1 MSLQELSQRHERG
14 TVLVTL
20 SVSHDS
26 ALSSLLSQIRKEAA
40 TAGNIKDKGNRRNVV
55 KALNKLLRTLS
66 LSTVRNGFVAF
77 AAYDGV

>member
-26 ALSSLLSQIRKEAA
+26 ALNSLLSQIRKEAA
-40 TAGNIKDKGNRRNVV
+40 TAGNIKDKGNRRNVA